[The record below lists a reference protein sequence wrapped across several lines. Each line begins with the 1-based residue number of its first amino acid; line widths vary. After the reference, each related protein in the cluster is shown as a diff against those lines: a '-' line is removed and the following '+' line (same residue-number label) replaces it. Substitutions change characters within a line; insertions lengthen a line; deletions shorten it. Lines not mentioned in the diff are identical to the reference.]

1 MTEILFRTG
10 QLGVGLFFLWW
21 GADLMVKNASR
32 FATALGV
39 SPIIIGLSIVSVGTS
54 TPELVVSIV
63 AALQKSAGISIGNI
77 IGSNIANIG
86 LILGIGAIITP
97 LQVKTTWVRRE
108 VPYMILV
115 TTVFS
120 LEAFRGYELT
130 RLDGSILIVLLLL
143 FIVYLGR
150 YAFKEM
156 SNFKE
161 IQQELHLS
169 GESVTSVPAKKKLW
183 YLLLSLVGLG
193 ILILGS
199 EWSVT
204 AGKIIARHLGVSDM
218 VIGLTVIAV
227 GTSLPELATTIVG
240 TLRGETDLVVGNV
253 IGSNIFNL
261 VLIGGIVSLIRPI
274 PLEPSLIH
282 INIPFL
288 FILSIILLPLMRIRY
303 NVSRLEGVLLLA
315 SYGLFLYLTLRV

>member
-1 MTEILFRTG
+1 
-10 QLGVGLFFLWW
+10 
-21 GADLMVKNASR
+21 MVKNASR
-32 FATALGV
+32 FAAALGV

-86 LILGIGAIITP
+86 LILGVGAIITP
-97 LQVKTTWVRRE
+97 LQVKASWVRRE
-108 VPYMILV
+108 VPYMIIV
-115 TTVFS
+115 TAVFA

-130 RLDGSILIVLLLL
+130 RLDGSVLILLLII
-143 FIVYLGR
+143 FIFYLGR
-150 YAFKEM
+150 YALREM

-161 IQQELHLS
+161 LQTELHLAGS
-169 GESVTSVPAKKKLW
+169 PTKTIPIKKKVG
-183 YLLLSLVGLG
+183 YLIFSLAGLG

-199 EWSVT
+199 QWTVT
-204 AGKIIARHLGVSDM
+204 AGKIIATRVGVSDM

-240 TLRGETDLVVGNV
+240 TIRGETDLVVGNV

-274 PLEPSLIH
+274 PLEPALVK

-288 FILSIILLPLMRIRY
+288 IVLTIILLPLMRIRY
-303 NVSRLEGVLLLA
+303 NISRLEGILLVA
-315 SYGLFLYLTLRV
+315 SYALFLYLTVRV

>member
-1 MTEILFRTG
+1 
-10 QLGVGLFFLWW
+10 
-21 GADLMVKNASR
+21 
-32 FATALGV
+32 
-39 SPIIIGLSIVSVGTS
+39 
-54 TPELVVSIV
+54 
-63 AALQKSAGISIGNI
+63 
-77 IGSNIANIG
+77 
-86 LILGIGAIITP
+86 
-97 LQVKTTWVRRE
+97 
-108 VPYMILV
+108 
-115 TTVFS
+115 
-120 LEAFRGYELT
+120 
-130 RLDGSILIVLLLL
+130 
-143 FIVYLGR
+143 
-150 YAFKEM
+150 
-156 SNFKE
+156 
-161 IQQELHLS
+161 
-169 GESVTSVPAKKKLW
+169 
-183 YLLLSLVGLG
+183 
-193 ILILGS
+193 
-199 EWSVT
+199 
-204 AGKIIARHLGVSDM
+204 M